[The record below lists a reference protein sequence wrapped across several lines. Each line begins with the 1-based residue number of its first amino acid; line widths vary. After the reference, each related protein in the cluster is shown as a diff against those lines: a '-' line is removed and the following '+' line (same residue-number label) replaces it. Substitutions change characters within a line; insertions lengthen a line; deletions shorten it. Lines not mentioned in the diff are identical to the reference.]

1 MTLKHY
7 EATVHL
13 RIREGRG
20 KRSPTPTSLSV
31 SVTLVLCFS
40 RASSFRC
47 QQQVDIAKKRVSHG
61 AFFKYISS
69 CLRSRNWEIQNG
81 RN

>member
-31 SVTLVLCFS
+31 SVTLVLSVFLKLLHF
-40 RASSFRC
+40 A
-47 QQQVDIAKKRVSHG
+47 V
-61 AFFKYISS
+61 
-69 CLRSRNWEIQNG
+69 NG
-81 RN
+81 RLISQRSVFLMVPS